1 LEKKF
6 VFISKRL
13 YIVSEVR
20 DNNNNNN
27 NTTMID
33 TLAYTLK
40 TEGLS
45 AMRSLLHAFERTAL
59 QDICRRNDH
68 DGVWSDADNL
78 QEFDCI
84 MTDEAYHDII
94 ERWLTEDL

>member
-1 LEKKF
+1 
-6 VFISKRL
+6 
-13 YIVSEVR
+13 
-20 DNNNNNN
+20 
-27 NTTMID
+27 MIT

-45 AMRSLLHAFERTAL
+45 AMRSVLHALDRTAL

-68 DGVWSDADNL
+68 NGVWSDADNL